1 MHAREWI
8 LLQLKTRMTPAS
20 FAWLAETAE
29 KIASGA
35 KDRVVFSSFGL
46 ALRHAGKE
54 PLRPAA
60 PALAEA
66 GRIVPGWNPQDW
78 TCDQAARIFL
88 LLSIPPGPDCLRLLD
103 QLYQTSDLGESQAL
117 LKALALMPSPAD
129 HLPMARE
136 GARSNV
142 KMQFESVA
150 LRNPYP
156 AAYFDQGSWNQLV
169 AKALFVDSPLKEI
182 FGLDTRC
189 NPDLSRMLV
198 DYVLE
203 RRAAGRSFDPQL
215 WRCVGRFADGNGLA
229 ALAKSY
235 AEDRMP
241 GKRAAALALLA
252 NGQPAAVYILEG
264 NPALA
269 SEARTG
275 ELTWENFN
283 DR

>member
-8 LLQLKTRMTPAS
+8 RLQLQTRMTPAS

-35 KDRVVFSSFGL
+35 MDRVVFSSFGL
-46 ALRHAGKE
+46 AIRHAGKE
-54 PLRPAA
+54 PLRPTA
-60 PALAEA
+60 PALVEA
-66 GRIVPGWNPQDW
+66 GSMVPGWNPQDW

-88 LLSIPPGPDCLRLLD
+88 LLSIPPGPDCIRLLD

-117 LKALALMPSPAD
+117 LMALPLMPSPAD

-142 KMQFESVA
+142 KMQFEAVA

-182 FGLDTRC
+182 FGLDNRC
-189 NPDLSRMLV
+189 NADLSRMLV
-198 DYVLE
+198 DHVLE

-241 GKRAAALALLA
+241 GKRAAALALMA
-252 NGQPAAVYILEG
+252 NGQPAAVAILEG

-269 SEARTG
+269 SEARSG